1 MTPRN
6 DVVPDISFSA
16 ASNAL
21 RISYD
26 TVPGIG
32 EDKSGEVQGNFEGGK
47 KWQPNDGSMG
57 STVYLLIL
65 MQHVVPE
72 LGLAEVIVATLGS
85 QRPPI
90 RLQPAMAKC
99 IQLQLQQ
106 LQLQSIKFTH
116 FVQ

>member
-21 RISYD
+21 RISDD

-32 EDKSGEVQGNFEGGK
+32 EEKKKSGEVKGNFEEK
-47 KWQPNDGSMG
+47 QWQPNDGSMG

-65 MQHVVPE
+65 MQHVVPA
-72 LGLAEVIVATLGS
+72 LWA
-85 QRPPI
+85 R
-90 RLQPAMAKC
+90 
-99 IQLQLQQ
+99 
-106 LQLQSIKFTH
+106 
-116 FVQ
+116 

>member
-32 EDKSGEVQGNFEGGK
+32 EDKSGEVKGNLEGGGEK
-47 KWQPNDGSMG
+47 KGNQM
-57 STVYLLIL
+57 
-65 MQHVVPE
+65 MVVWV
-72 LGLAEVIVATLGS
+72 LVIK
-85 QRPPI
+85 I
-90 RLQPAMAKC
+90 
-99 IQLQLQQ
+99 I
-106 LQLQSIKFTH
+106 
-116 FVQ
+116 